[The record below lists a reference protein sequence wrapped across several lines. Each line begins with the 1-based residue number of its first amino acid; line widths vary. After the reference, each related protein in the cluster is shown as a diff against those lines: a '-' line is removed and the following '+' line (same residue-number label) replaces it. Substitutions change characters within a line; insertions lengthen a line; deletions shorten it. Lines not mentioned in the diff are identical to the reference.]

1 MKLNQ
6 SAGFYLAAVSAV
18 LTLVSLLLYPGV
30 FATTG
35 EVKVFL
41 ILSLIAAV
49 VAIVLSFVLKN
60 ELTNLIAG
68 AFAIL
73 MILAFCF
80 SIGPMVTPIAY
91 WYAGLYDYSTVSA
104 YFTFAIVWAIA
115 WLLSVVVSFTG
126 VVKKDKQA

>member
-1 MKLNQ
+1 MKLNK
-6 SAGFYLAAVSAV
+6 SVGFYLVAVSAV
-18 LTLVSLLLYPGV
+18 LTLVSLILYPGV

-35 EVKVFL
+35 EVSVFL
-41 ILSLIAAV
+41 VLSLIAAV
-49 VAIVLSFVLKN
+49 GAIAASFVLKN
-60 ELTNLIAG
+60 ELTNLIEG

-73 MILAFCF
+73 MILAFCL

-115 WLLSVVVSFTG
+115 WLISVVVSFTG
-126 VVKKDKQA
+126 VVKTSK

>member
-68 AFAIL
+68 AIAIL

-115 WLLSVVVSFTG
+115 WFLSVVVSFTG